1 MGQRRGEPMHIIIQ
15 TIVRVTGVA
24 LITKR
29 SVRRVEVL
37 DTRDLGPENMPGT
50 SQSRQSAR
58 RQYDK
63 EFLRDCLQRRFY

>member
-15 TIVRVTGVA
+15 NIARVIGVA